1 MRVSVVIPTVG
12 RESVLRAAAAALA
25 SRTVDP
31 EVVVVVDRPA
41 AVERVRRMLGHLD
54 VKVVATSGTHGISA
68 ARNIGIGH
76 AHGEWIAFC
85 DDDDWWE
92 PEKLEVQLALAD
104 AFGAPAILFS
114 PIVFHR
120 RDGVCEVLPHR
131 LPSPDVRLADYLVLR
146 PRIKWGFGVVQTSS
160 LLIPARLLHR
170 TPFDETLALHEDW
183 DLILRLTAQ
192 HSAALIGPTIPLVHV
207 QQGSAGSLSSARNW
221 RASLTWLARHRC
233 ELSHKAQADFAAVQ
247 IVRPALGARDLHGVV
262 AGVREVMRAGPP
274 HLGAVLAGAAGIAR
288 R

>member
-1 MRVSVVIPTVG
+1 V
-12 RESVLRAAAAALA
+12 RAAEAALA
-25 SRTVDP
+25 SRTIDP
-31 EVVVVVDRPA
+31 EVVVVVDRLA
-41 AVERVRRMLGHLD
+41 AVERVRSMLAHLN
-54 VKVVATSGTHGISA
+54 VKVVVTSGARGSSA

-160 LLIPARLLHR
+160 LLIPARYLQG
-170 TPFDETLALHEDW
+170 TPFDETLPLHEDW
-183 DLILRLTAQ
+183 DLILRLAVE
-192 HSAALIGPTIPLVHV
+192 HAAPLIGPTIPLVHV
-207 QQGSAGSLSSARNW
+207 QQGSAGSLSKARNW
-221 RASLTWLARHRC
+221 RASLSWLDRHRGD
-233 ELSHKAQADFAAVQ
+233 LSQRARADFAAVQ
-247 IVRPALGARDLHGVV
+247 IVRPALGARDWHGVV

-274 HLGAVLAGAAGIAR
+274 HLGAALAGAAGIAR